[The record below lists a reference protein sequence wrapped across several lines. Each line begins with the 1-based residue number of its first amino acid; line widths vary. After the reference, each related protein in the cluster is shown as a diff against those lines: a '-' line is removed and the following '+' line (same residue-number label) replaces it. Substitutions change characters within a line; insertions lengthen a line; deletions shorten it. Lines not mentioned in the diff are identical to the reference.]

1 MFISITDERSLRRL
15 RSQQSKC
22 NDTSKI
28 DALVQLKKTA
38 LNKGFEIVDNDGK
51 GNCMFLALADQLRLM
66 QRKEYSHREL
76 RKLIVKNLRENPK
89 SVSFILSPLH
99 S

>member
-1 MFISITDERSLRRL
+1 MRRL

-22 NDTSKI
+22 NDTSKTNP
-28 DALVQLKKTA
+28 LVQLEKTA
-38 LNKGFEIVDNDGK
+38 FEKGFEIVDNDGE
-51 GNCMFLALADQLRLM
+51 GNCMFLALADQVRLVLG
-66 QRKEYSHREL
+66 KEYSQGNLRE
-76 RKLIVKNLRENPK
+76 LIVKNLRENPE